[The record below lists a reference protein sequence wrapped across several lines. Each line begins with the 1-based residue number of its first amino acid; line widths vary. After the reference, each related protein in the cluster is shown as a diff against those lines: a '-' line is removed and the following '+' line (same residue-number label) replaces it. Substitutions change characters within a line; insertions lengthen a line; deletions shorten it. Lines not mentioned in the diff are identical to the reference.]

1 MEDLRIETGP
11 GCPKGLVVP
20 ADELVERFSHSSGPG
35 GQGVNTSDSRVQL
48 SFDVTTT
55 SALNE
60 RQRERALT
68 ALAGR
73 LVDGVLTITA
83 SEQRS
88 QFANRKAARQRL
100 AALLRSS
107 LAPLPQRR
115 ASKPTRASKLQRLRD
130 KRIRSELK
138 AQRRRPLAD

>member
-1 MEDLRIETGP
+1 MLDVIITLLPLTTYEIYL
-11 GCPKGLVVP
+11 
-20 ADELVERFSHSSGPG
+20 FSIP
-35 GQGVNTSDSRVQL
+35 
-48 SFDVTTT
+48 
-55 SALNE
+55 
-60 RQRERALT
+60 LT
-68 ALAGR
+68 ALVGR

>member
-1 MEDLRIETGP
+1 MAYEMS
-11 GCPKGLVVP
+11 K
-20 ADELVERFSHSSGPG
+20 
-35 GQGVNTSDSRVQL
+35 
-48 SFDVTTT
+48 SFKNLYTYDITNIDQSILIQ
-55 SALNE
+55 SAAF
-60 RQRERALT
+60 RCIH
-68 ALAGR
+68 
-73 LVDGVLTITA
+73 VLTITA